1 MAKSA
6 DAFRTISEV
15 ADWLGVQA
23 HVLRFWESKFT
34 QVKPV
39 KRAGGRRYY
48 RPQDMRLLGGI
59 RKLLHDDGMTI
70 KGVQKTLRDQGMAY
84 VASLSDPLE
93 ADLAEAEAPV
103 MATPSLAEPPKAAVL
118 TFQPAPASTA
128 EDDDALQPFLPLDVP
143 ETPSV
148 TATAPEPAPEEVAE
162 VPLPEAPTEE
172 IAREEPT
179 LAEALPAGDEAPA
192 PVAAAPTPRIVDAP
206 DPPEEAEITASLG
219 PLSRLAQAQ
228 ISRAASPD
236 ALRPLLAQLAALT
249 DQMDAPT
256 RAHKD

>member
-84 VASLSDPLE
+84 VVGLSDPLE
-93 ADLAEAEAPV
+93 ADLAEAEAHV
-103 MATPSLAEPPKAAVL
+103 MAAPSLAEPPKAAVL
-118 TFQPAPASTA
+118 PFQPAPASTA

-148 TATAPEPAPEEVAE
+148 AAIAPEPAPEEVARA
-162 VPLPEAPTEE
+162 PLPEAPTEE

-179 LAEALPAGDEAPA
+179 LTEALPAGDEAP
-192 PVAAAPTPRIVDAP
+192 APTPRIVDAP

-219 PLSRLAQAQ
+219 PLSRLAQAHKNP
-228 ISRAASPD
+228 ATSPD

>member
-93 ADLAEAEAPV
+93 ADLAETEAPV
-103 MATPSLAEPPKAAVL
+103 MAAPSLAEPPKAAVL
-118 TFQPAPASTA
+118 PFQSAPASTA

-143 ETPSV
+143 ETPAV

-206 DPPEEAEITASLG
+206 DPPGEAEITASLG
-219 PLSRLAQAQ
+219 PLSRLAQAH
-228 ISRAASPD
+228 INRAASPD